1 MSSDHDH
8 GHGHAHGEAVGHV
21 HGPTSGTGFAIGIAL
36 NLGIVIIEVVYGLM
50 SHSMALLADAG
61 HNLGDVLGLALS
73 GLAVVLAKRRPTTRH
88 TYGLRRTSILAA
100 LANALLLVGAT
111 GAVAWEAIQHLIHPG
126 PVESGPMI
134 VVAGIAVVV
143 NGASALLFLKGRD
156 HDVNV
161 KSAFMHLAGDA
172 VIALGVVGAGL
183 VIRATG
189 WVVLD
194 PIASLLIAVAILAG
208 TFSLL
213 KTSVNLAV
221 DAVPDGID
229 LAEVRRF
236 LGAFEHIDAVH
247 DLHIWPLS
255 TTETALTAHLVT
267 RRARLERG
275 WLVEMRAQ
283 IHQRFEIQH
292 VTIQLEPA
300 EGCEGCD
307 PLEEVAP

>member
-1 MSSDHDH
+1 MSTDH
-8 GHGHAHGEAVGHV
+8 GHGHGGAGAHAHA
-21 HGPTSGTGFAIGIAL
+21 PTSGTGFAVGIAL
-36 NLGIVIIEVVYGLM
+36 NLGIVVLEVVYGLI

-73 GLAVVLAKRRPTTRH
+73 GLAVLLAKRRPTTRH

-111 GAVAWEAIQHLIHPG
+111 GAVAWEAIQHLIHPE
-126 PVESGPMI
+126 PVEPGPMI
-134 VVAGIAVVV
+134 LVAGIAVVV
-143 NGASALLFLKGRD
+143 NGASALLFLKGRE

-172 VIALGVVGAGL
+172 LIALGVVGAGL

-221 DAVPDGID
+221 DAVPDAID
-229 LAEVRRF
+229 LDSVRGY
-236 LGAFEHIDAVH
+236 LASLEHIDAVH
-247 DLHIWPLS
+247 DLHVWPLS

-267 RRARLERG
+267 TRQTLEKG
-275 WLVEMRAQ
+275 WLHEVREELNA
-283 IHQRFEIQH
+283 RFEIRH

-300 EGCEGCD
+300 EGCLGCD
-307 PLEEVAP
+307 APTVKAPEGSA